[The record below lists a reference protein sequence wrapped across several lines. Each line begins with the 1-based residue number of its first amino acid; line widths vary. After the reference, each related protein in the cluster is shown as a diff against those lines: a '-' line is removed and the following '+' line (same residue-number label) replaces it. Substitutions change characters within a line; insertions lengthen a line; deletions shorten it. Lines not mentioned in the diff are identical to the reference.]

1 MLRPSLKLIEC
12 FIFCMLTTGAGSFL
26 SLHFGL
32 GQPWMYLVILIG
44 TFILAAINS
53 KRSLRFDV
61 TQVCLI
67 VCGLGYLSSFLIE
80 TGAVDG
86 LSLYLVPLLGFLL
99 CKSTIVQS
107 ERRTETLAY
116 YLMTSLVIIC
126 FSMIIEPFILF
137 SDLGYL
143 NRGQRLSG
151 FVGNAN
157 LAAFYI
163 ISHLVCIK
171 LVWRKIPLSI
181 FLLSAVC
188 IVLTVSRAAILCVV
202 TIFLFD
208 FLRRFTITREV
219 KYISLIAVVAVGV
232 LLSSFSQNDIT
243 DSFDFSRINPL
254 AQQSHLQVDSSRI
267 DVISTYFQG
276 INDRPIIGNGPSK
289 GMNQEVRAHN
299 TFLNIWYE
307 VGFIPVLAFFS
318 FLIFLFLQTYQWR
331 SLFNVFLVCFIFS
344 FFINSMIVHSIFWL
358 LLGCCYIAKRRLG
371 LQVDRS

>member
-12 FIFCMLTTGAGSFL
+12 FIFCMLTTGAGNFL
-26 SLHFGL
+26 SLHYGL

-61 TQVCLI
+61 MQVCLI

-80 TGAVDG
+80 TVAVDG

-107 ERRTETLAY
+107 ERRIETLAY

-126 FSMIIEPFILF
+126 FSMIVEPFILF
-137 SDLGYL
+137 SDLGHL

-163 ISHLVCIK
+163 ITHLVCIK

-181 FLLSAVC
+181 FILSAVC

-232 LLSSFSQNDIT
+232 LHSSFSQNDIT
-243 DSFDFSRINPL
+243 GSFVFSRLNPL
-254 AQQSHLQVDSSRI
+254 VQKTHLQDDSSRM

-299 TFLNIWYE
+299 TVLNIWYD
-307 VGFIPVLAFFS
+307 VGLIPMLAFFS
-318 FLIFLFLQTYQWR
+318 FLIFLFLQTYRWR

-358 LLGCCYIAKRRLG
+358 LCGCYYIAKRRLS
-371 LQVDRS
+371 LEVDRS